1 MKNFFKIAVLAT
13 GIFLLPPAQATDIRV
28 LVYGEHAGTD
38 IIYHYTIVNNG
49 TGRMQSITI
58 GSVNAGRSV
67 PQAGLPPGVYRDI
80 GTVRAFGQLTR
91 LPTGTTFGP
100 HPDPD
105 LSHIEWPVLDPASIT
120 LPAVP
125 AGWKAELWGRRDG
138 IVYGLNLAAPEPRI
152 QGNVNVTVSGADAGQ
167 TLSGFSVRV
176 PAAAPGSAEPYYLAS
191 FKAEIWLGTNWF
203 ERIGEQSF
211 GVIEK
216 QDTLPPTLSVSV
228 SPATLWPPNEKLIPI
243 TVTLTVKDDYDPQP
257 EIKLESI
264 TANEP
269 LDKDDIKDAKI
280 GTDDRQFKLKAEREG
295 KNKTGRI
302 YTVTYSATD
311 GTGNKA
317 TATATVTVPH
327 DERKKDD

>member
-1 MKNFFKIAVLAT
+1 MKNFFKIAVLVT

-38 IIYHYTIVNNG
+38 IVYHYTIVNNG

-58 GSVNAGRSV
+58 GSVNAGRSE

-176 PAAAPGSAEPYYLAS
+176 PAVGPGSAEPYYLAS
-191 FKAEIWLGTNWF
+191 FKAEVWLGTNWF
-203 ERIGEQSF
+203 ERIAEQSF

-216 QDTLPPTLSVSV
+216 QDTLPPALSVSLTP
-228 SPATLWPPNEKLIPI
+228 STMRASSKLLSVAAAI
-243 TVTLTVKDDYDPQP
+243 TVTDNYDPLP

-264 TANEP
+264 TANQT
-269 LDKDDIKDAKI
+269 LNIGDISGAVF
-280 GTDDRQFKLKAEREG
+280 GTNDRAFKLKPV
-295 KNKTGRI
+295 KGRI
-302 YTVTYSATD
+302 YTMTYSATD

-317 TATATVTVPH
+317 IATGTVTV
-327 DERKKDD
+327 K